1 MSAISDLFKGIKKEI
16 RQGYTN
22 QDIWKL
28 VGYAHRALKIGKSEQ
43 KPILIDVASYVLG
56 YVESLRYWRKNRSA
70 SAALPAVKA
79 KAVALL
85 NFLNNLESP
94 TCSRLL

>member
-1 MSAISDLFKGIKKEI
+1 MIDAKEA
-16 RQGYTN
+16 Y
-22 QDIWKL
+22 KL
-28 VGYAHRALKIGKSEQ
+28 AALKIGKSEQ

-56 YVESLRYWRKNRSA
+56 HVESLRYWRKNQSA

-79 KAVALL
+79 KAVVLL

-94 TCSRLL
+94 ACSHLL